1 MGTGNAIGCSGG
13 IRSILIF
20 SEGDLTPPNS
30 ENSQSGFILVPV
42 PLFPDPFDRPV
53 SAVFQGGF
61 PENPYSCPDCQNG
74 GFSWRKTGLNRAGFM
89 GGSVRGMR
97 FRLWGVGWRNR
108 DMAVRGYVTR
118 YCSWILRTFF
128 AATARLALCPGANG
142 SYFLQMY
149 PPQPRTRILYI
160 RNVNKLQKIYTGNV
174 NDCRLCAGGGKAG
187 GGTKGRRSF
196 KVPEKVLKNENQP
209 DFRSF
214 C

>member
-74 GFSWRKTGLNRAGFM
+74 GVFREKNRPEQSWFRWRIGQWDDIRVVGGMDAGITIWQ
-89 GGSVRGMR
+89 S
-97 FRLWGVGWRNR
+97 GV
-108 DMAVRGYVTR
+108 
-118 YCSWILRTFF
+118 L
-128 AATARLALCPGANG
+128 
-142 SYFLQMY
+142 
-149 PPQPRTRILYI
+149 
-160 RNVNKLQKIYTGNV
+160 
-174 NDCRLCAGGGKAG
+174 
-187 GGTKGRRSF
+187 
-196 KVPEKVLKNENQP
+196 
-209 DFRSF
+209 
-214 C
+214 